1 MTNYEF
7 LEKGLEIVFLPHFVY
22 DVSRK
27 IFLMLSGTQQNIFRG
42 RRGFVKW
49 GLFHKHF
56 VKSSKKK
63 HAPHRKISEFFL
75 LDTLKTTFWMVNLRM
90 GISGPFPPK
99 SGHFSL
105 FLKKSSCNWPYF
117 TVLSPLL
124 LEILGNICIT
134 IACLPGCDA
143 TNFENNL
150 IFLIKP

>member
-1 MTNYEF
+1 MMFQERFFSCYQARNKTFFGAGEVSWIEGYSTN
-7 LEKGLEIVFLPHFVY
+7 I
-22 DVSRK
+22 
-27 IFLMLSGTQQNIFRG
+27 LSKVQ
-42 RRGFVKW
+42 
-49 GLFHKHF
+49 
-56 VKSSKKK
+56 KKK

-75 LDTLKTTFWMVNLRM
+75 LDTLKTTIWMVNLRM

-134 IACLPGCDA
+134 IACLLGCGA
-143 TNFENNL
+143 TKFENNL